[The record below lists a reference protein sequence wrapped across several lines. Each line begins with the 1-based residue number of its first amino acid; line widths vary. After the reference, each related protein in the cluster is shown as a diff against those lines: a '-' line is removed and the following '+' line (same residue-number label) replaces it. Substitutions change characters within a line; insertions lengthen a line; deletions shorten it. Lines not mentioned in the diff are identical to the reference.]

1 MVEIIFLGTGG
12 GRLNLIRQVRATGGF
27 IIRGGEGSGVQIHVD
42 PGPGALVRAY
52 QYKCDPTKTDVI
64 IVTHAHLDHCADVE
78 VLLEAMSVPKQRAHG
93 LLLGSRNA
101 IAGSSRRAIPE
112 GDSIH
117 GNGRFE
123 PIISEYF
130 RKKAERVE
138 ALGWGESRKLPGNAK
153 IHGVKALH
161 EEDSCF
167 GFVLELDGKRI
178 GYTSDT
184 QYLREHETDYKGV
197 DCLILNCLKPEG
209 EAIPGHMDT
218 GMAEKIIGG
227 AKPKLAVLSHLG
239 LRMSR
244 GRAAQD
250 ANQLAE
256 RTGVKVIA
264 AYDGLK
270 LDI

>member
-1 MVEIIFLGTGG
+1 MVKIIFLGTGG

-138 ALGWGESRKLPGNAK
+138 ALGWGESRKLPGNAQ

-167 GFVLELDGKRI
+167 GFVLELDCRRI

-184 QYLREHETDYKGV
+184 QYLREHETEYRGV
-197 DCLILNCLKPEG
+197 DCLILNCLKP
-209 EAIPGHMDT
+209 
-218 GMAEKIIGG
+218 
-227 AKPKLAVLSHLG
+227 
-239 LRMSR
+239 
-244 GRAAQD
+244 
-250 ANQLAE
+250 
-256 RTGVKVIA
+256 
-264 AYDGLK
+264 
-270 LDI
+270 